1 MRRRRDECI
10 AHASSLVRWRL
21 RQLLA
26 GCQPCFNILAM
37 HPRFRVTAFAA
48 CALASACASH
58 VSAPAPSGGAGT
70 LVAVFAHPDDET
82 IVAPALAHAARNGAT
97 VYLVVATDGRRGV
110 SKHAGIPAGDSLA
123 TVRAAEARCSAA
135 TLGARPPIMLGFEDA
150 GLAVLSPWP
159 GEPLDRMAKRVD
171 STLRA
176 LHPDVVLT
184 WGPEGGYGHQDH
196 RLVGDVVTQ
205 VFQSGAVGSA
215 RLLYVGFTAER
226 IAGAPRWYGSHVYP
240 TAPALLTTRIAFDEQ
255 DREAARRAIAC
266 HKSQA
271 TEAEMNESF
280 TALTHLWNGAVAF
293 QQWRG
298 GVTASKFF

>member
-1 MRRRRDECI
+1 MIRI
-10 AHASSLVRWRL
+10 ARKSLTL
-21 RQLLA
+21 AATALL
-26 GCQPCFNILAM
+26 G
-37 HPRFRVTAFAA
+37 A
-48 CALASACASH
+48 CAAQS
-58 VSAPAPSGGAGT
+58 VAPAASGTSGT

-97 VYLVVATDGRRGV
+97 VYVVVATDGRRGV

-135 TLGARPPIMLGFEDA
+135 TLGARPPILLGFEDA

-159 GEPLDRMAKRVD
+159 GEPLDRMARRVD

-215 RLLYVGFTAER
+215 RLLYVGFTADR
-226 IAGAPRWYGSHVYP
+226 IAGAPRWYGSRVYP
-240 TAPALLTTRIAFDEQ
+240 TAPALLTTRITFDER

-271 TEAEMNESF
+271 TEADMNESF
-280 TALTHLWNGAVAF
+280 TALTHLWNGVVAF

-298 GVTASKFF
+298 GPTASKFF

>member
-1 MRRRRDECI
+1 VIR
-10 AHASSLVRWRL
+10 
-21 RQLLA
+21 LA
-26 GCQPCFNILAM
+26 GIL
-37 HPRFRVTAFAA
+37 PAFAA
-48 CALASACASH
+48 CLGIAACAS
-58 VSAPAPSGGAGT
+58 SSIAPVPSRSGGI

-82 IVAPALAHAARNGAT
+82 IVAPALSHAARNGAT
-97 VYLVVATDGRRGV
+97 VYVVIATDGRRGV
-110 SKHAGIPAGDSLA
+110 SRHAGIPAGDSLA
-123 TVRAAEARCSAA
+123 AVRAGEARCSAA
-135 TLGARPPIMLGFEDA
+135 ALGVRPPVLLGFEDA

-205 VFQSGAVGSA
+205 LFQSGAAPGST
-215 RLLYVGFTAER
+215 RLLYVGFTADR
-226 IAGAPRWYGSHVYP
+226 IAGAPRWYGSRVYP
-240 TAPALLTTRIAFDEQ
+240 TAPALLTTRIAFDER
-255 DREAARRAIAC
+255 DREAARRSIAC

-271 TEAEMNESF
+271 TEADMNESF
-280 TALTHLWNGAVAF
+280 TALTHLWNGEVAF

-298 GVTASKFF
+298 GPSASSFF

>member
-1 MRRRRDECI
+1 VIRLVPRLCML
-10 AHASSLVRWRL
+10 AASVLI
-21 RQLLA
+21 A
-26 GCQPCFNILAM
+26 GCTP
-37 HPRFRVTAFAA
+37 PSTTT
-48 CALASACASH
+48 ST
-58 VSAPAPSGGAGT
+58 PSGGPGT

-82 IVAPALAHAARNGAT
+82 IVSPALAHAARNGAT
-97 VYLVVATDGRRGV
+97 VYVVIATDGRRGV

-135 TLGARPPIMLGFEDA
+135 VLGARPPIMLGFEDA
-150 GLAVLSPWP
+150 GLSVLSPWP

-171 STLRA
+171 STLRV

-205 VFQSGAVGSA
+205 VFQSGAVGAA
-215 RLLYVGFTAER
+215 RLLYVGFTADR
-226 IAGAPRWYGSHVYP
+226 IAGAPRWYGSRVYP

-255 DREAARRAIAC
+255 DRDAARRSIAC

-271 TEAEMNESF
+271 TEADMNESF
-280 TALTHLWNGAVAF
+280 TALTHLWNGVVAF
-293 QQWRG
+293 QEWRG
-298 GVTASKFF
+298 GRPASKFF